1 MDKNTKTITVSNGE
15 ARLPK
20 GKRDYLIYSDT
31 NLIPCSM
38 EESDDGYTLEFDLDL
53 LTSVA
58 ERKDLGLDKFRL
70 LSNCR
75 KLTDL
80 CSRYEFSLSP
90 DNVYFD
96 SNLIPKVLM
105 RDYGEV
111 SDEDFLKGYKALIAS
126 VLNEQYTF
134 EDYYN
139 GGEDLYKKDKTV
151 NAVNSKETIDEIQS
165 ELMARYDEQKAKLDE
180 EYVYINKAKE
190 KRLRILFPIV
200 CVLLVL
206 SILGLSYLCFFKIPL
221 DKKLISADNAF
232 LNGDYIAVQ
241 TTLADVDVDQLPYMS
256 KYILAVSYLKSVD
269 LDQDSKQYELAQLTT
284 KTEETRFD
292 FWIHIGRLQYEE
304 AIDDAQRLNSDRH
317 LFYAYVGYKKYVE
330 NNLDLNGE
338 EKENLL
344 SELDGKI
351 EALRNKLV
359 ELQAPAEEETAETE
373 ETVPEET
380 TSEKTEPVE
389 TVPEE
394 TVAEE
399 GSSEGSE
406 AEGEDTEGSDS
417 TDPTQEDSIN
427 E

>member
-1 MDKNTKTITVSNGE
+1 
-15 ARLPK
+15 
-20 GKRDYLIYSDT
+20 
-31 NLIPCSM
+31 
-38 EESDDGYTLEFDLDL
+38 
-53 LTSVA
+53 
-58 ERKDLGLDKFRL
+58 
-70 LSNCR
+70 
-75 KLTDL
+75 
-80 CSRYEFSLSP
+80 
-90 DNVYFD
+90 
-96 SNLIPKVLM
+96 
-105 RDYGEV
+105 
-111 SDEDFLKGYKALIAS
+111 
-126 VLNEQYTF
+126 
-134 EDYYN
+134 
-139 GGEDLYKKDKTV
+139 
-151 NAVNSKETIDEIQS
+151 
-165 ELMARYDEQKAKLDE
+165 MARYDEQKAKLDE
-180 EYVYINKAKE
+180 EYVYISKAKE

-380 TSEKTEPVE
+380 TSEETEPVE